1 MSKRPIVRLY
11 LSDGETG
18 WAEDVGESQ
27 YRIANIPFDG
37 NFNIDDIVE
46 VENQK
51 QGPPKVKKLISRTF
65 EARTAIFFDKESQY
79 TKIRALVQEAGGK
92 AEGYIKPSTRGQGI
106 IGVALPTEADVIRIV
121 NQIGIQ
127 QPKDWEANS
136 L

>member
-1 MSKRPIVRLY
+1 MSKRPMVRLY

-46 VENQK
+46 VERQK
-51 QGPPKVKKLISRTF
+51 QGPPKANKLVSRKF
-65 EARTAIFFDKESQY
+65 NARTAIYIDKEGQY
-79 TKIRALVQEAGGK
+79 TQIRALVEEVGGK

-106 IGVALPTEADVIRIV
+106 VGVALPEEADVIRVV
-121 NQIGIQ
+121 NQIGVK
-127 QPKDWEANS
+127 QPEHWEANT